1 MRSHS
6 QFIALDVEALWSVI
20 GDPRRLPEWHS
31 GYREVSFDGPP
42 TVGTRGD
49 YVQSNAVAGELHRR
63 LAPPFTIT
71 AAGVTGDGDAGVA
84 SAGRGDGAVGD
95 MGVGRRVLALVQPE
109 PIADTRIEF
118 ELTAV
123 DGGTVVTETVTATAA
138 VGGVSRFILSGAPQL
153 TTRTDFARLAL
164 LAGTPKVDDALTVVI
179 AGGSGAL
186 GQHLAADLT
195 CRGHRPIILTRGVDP
210 DSPFE
215 QVRWDGRSIG
225 EWVRVLDP
233 NPDGPVA
240 VVNLAGK
247 LVDCPP
253 TARNVAALRDSRV
266 DATRALVEA
275 SKRRDAPIDRWLQ
288 ASTTAIWSD
297 AGEQWCVESTPLP
310 VGLPQMT
317 GVAQPWEEA
326 VAGANTAHLTILR
339 TSIVLDGRSAAMKRL
354 VDITRAGLGG
364 RVGSGRQWFSWI
376 HVDDWLGIARAAL
389 GLDPDITLPDGVVV
403 GASPNP
409 VRNVELMA
417 ALRRALHRP
426 PAPPTPAPLLKVGAV
441 VLRTD
446 PALGLTGRRARS
458 EVLEE
463 AGFEFRFP
471 ELDAAL
477 DDLLGRSR

>member
-1 MRSHS
+1 MSTTRSHS
-6 QFIALDVEALWSVI
+6 QFIALDVETLWSVI

-31 GYREVSFDGPP
+31 GYREVSLDGPP
-42 TVGTRGD
+42 TAGTRGD
-49 YVQSNAVAGELHRR
+49 YVQSNAVAGALHRR

-71 AAGVTGDGDAGVA
+71 AAGVTGDGDADVA
-84 SAGRGDGAVGD
+84 NAGANDAGIE
-95 MGVGRRVLALVQPE
+95 RRVLALVQPE
-109 PIADTRIEF
+109 PVADTRIEF
-118 ELTAV
+118 ALTAV

-138 VGGVSRFILSGAPQL
+138 VGSVSRFILSGAPES
-153 TTRTDFARLAL
+153 TTRVDFARLAL
-164 LAGTPKVDDALTVVI
+164 LAGTMEVDDALTVVI

-195 CRGHRPIILTRGVDP
+195 CRGHRPIILTRGVEP

-215 QVRWDGRSIG
+215 QTRWDGRSVG
-225 EWVRVLDP
+225 EWVCTLDLH
-233 NPDGPVA
+233 NDGPVA
-240 VVNLAGK
+240 IVNLAGK

-253 TARNVAALRDSRV
+253 TERNVAALRDSRV
-266 DATRALVEA
+266 GATRALVEA

-326 VAGANTAHLTILR
+326 VAGANAEHLTVLR

-389 GLDPDITLPDGVVV
+389 GLDPDISLPDGVVV
-403 GASPNP
+403 GASQNP
-409 VRNVELMA
+409 VRNVDLMA
-417 ALRRALHRP
+417 SLRRALHRP
-426 PAPPTPAPLLKVGAV
+426 PAPPTPAPLLKVGAI

-477 DDLLGRSR
+477 DDLLGRSQ